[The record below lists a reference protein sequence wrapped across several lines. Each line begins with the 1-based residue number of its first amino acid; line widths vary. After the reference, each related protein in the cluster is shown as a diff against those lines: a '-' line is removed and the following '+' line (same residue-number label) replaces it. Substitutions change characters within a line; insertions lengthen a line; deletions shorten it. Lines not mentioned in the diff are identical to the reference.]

1 MLFLRVYVDPA
12 EVDVVTRFLSVTAG
26 VRHVARSDGVTEA
39 DEAVVTADVEV
50 MAAAAVLEGLVREGV
65 HARDLYFVK
74 MDTIDPLEASRT
86 QWFGGDTIAWTDIV
100 GIARANARPA
110 ARYLASMAAA
120 GTIAAVG
127 VSTSNE
133 ILVVGAMAVSPDLL
147 PLSAMCVGLVG
158 RRRRLLLRAT
168 VTLLAGFLVAAIAAI
183 ATAAILDW
191 RGFLDHALGS
201 GGLGT
206 LTTTDITTVIVAF
219 AAGVAGMLAFETRA
233 AAAVGVAIS
242 VTTIPALAYFSVALV
257 EGDTN
262 DAGGALLVLLT
273 NVVVLIVAASST
285 LWLQERWRRRH
296 VAAAR

>member
-50 MAAAAVLEGLVREGV
+50 IAADAVLEGLVREGV

-158 RRRRLLLRAT
+158 DRREDAQHLVARRPPKTRNPQDRSARRRGAH
-168 VTLLAGFLVAAIAAI
+168 GFLGRWSVLGASPASCQSGHADRSRFAR
-183 ATAAILDW
+183 LD
-191 RGFLDHALGS
+191 
-201 GGLGT
+201 
-206 LTTTDITTVIVAF
+206 
-219 AAGVAGMLAFETRA
+219 
-233 AAAVGVAIS
+233 AVRS
-242 VTTIPALAYFSVALV
+242 
-257 EGDTN
+257 
-262 DAGGALLVLLT
+262 
-273 NVVVLIVAASST
+273 
-285 LWLQERWRRRH
+285 
-296 VAAAR
+296 